1 MAHSHNRK
9 FGSRAPGLF
18 DNLDDFSG
26 SDSADFQVIP
36 PKKLRRAIADI
47 SASQPQRD
55 LDELPPLDPA
65 DDLYFISFGSGSSG
79 NCSYIGDRHSGF
91 LIDAGVDARK
101 VTDTL
106 QANGIDMSAIKGICL
121 THDHGDHMKYVY
133 QIVRKY
139 RHIPVYCTPKA
150 FNGLLRRHS
159 ISRRIKDYHSPIYK
173 EFPFKIG
180 NFEVTAFD
188 VSHDGT
194 DNAGFFITHG
204 DKAVAVA
211 TDLGTITERVD
222 HYMRKAQFIVIEA
235 NYDAAMLR
243 DGRYPEYL
251 KARIAAD
258 NGHLDNM
265 VTAGYLA
272 SIYSP
277 AIRAVFLCHLSHDN
291 NTPQLALSA
300 VTDALQKA
308 GVSGFSDGVSGLIAE
323 NTDLI
328 LAALPRYDA
337 SPLYTLK
344 LPR

>member
-1 MAHSHNRK
+1 MAHYHNRK
-9 FGSRAPGLF
+9 IGSRTPGLF
-18 DNLDDFSG
+18 DNLDDFTG
-26 SDSADFQVIP
+26 SNSADFQVIP

-55 LDELPPLDPA
+55 IDELPPLDPA

-79 NCSYIGDRHSGF
+79 NCSYIGDRNSGF
-91 LIDAGVDARK
+91 LIDAGVDIRK

-106 QANGIDMSAIKGICL
+106 QANGIDMSAVKGICL

-139 RHIPVYCTPKA
+139 RHIPVYCTPKT

-194 DNAGFFITHG
+194 DNAGFFIAHG
-204 DKAVAVA
+204 DKSIAVA
-211 TDLGTITERVD
+211 TDLGNITGRVD
-222 HYMRKAQFIVIEA
+222 YYMRQAQFIVIEA

-243 DGRYPEYL
+243 DGHYPEYL

-272 SIYSP
+272 SIYDP
-277 AIRAVFLCHLSHDN
+277 GIRAVFLCHLSHDN

-300 VTDALQKA
+300 VTEALRKVGVA
-308 GVSGFSDGVSGLIAE
+308 GFYDGVSGLVAE

-344 LPR
+344 LTR